1 MVGLKDF
8 LQFAVDLEK
17 SPEQSLT
24 AGLEPWSL
32 LRFESAC
39 VLLFK
44 RVGDDIA
51 LLLIARW
58 RRYQVVDSI
67 PIAPSVSA
75 THRLLLRSQTLYL
88 LGHRADQVLGSVL
101 LYWAVPIVAGDDFSV

>member
-1 MVGLKDF
+1 MV
-8 LQFAVDLEK
+8 A
-17 SPEQSLT
+17 PEIR
-24 AGLEPWSL
+24 E
-32 LRFESAC
+32 RAC

-67 PIAPSVSA
+67 PIPPSVSA

-101 LYWAVPIVAGDDFSV
+101 LYWAVPIIAGDDFSV